1 MFTWQF
7 GKRSGFTSTA
17 QERGYSASAPESS
30 ATEPAQSPCAWVHF
44 VKFLNL
50 HMNWSPNFG
59 SVTNLLELVSLRTLF
74 LNEMYW
80 LPFLLPLNEIC
91 ARSRKKKL
99 HMK

>member
-50 HMNWSPNFG
+50 HMKITYLTDKG
-59 SVTNLLELVSLRTLF
+59 Q
-74 LNEMYW
+74 NECVG
-80 LPFLLPLNEIC
+80 PKP
-91 ARSRKKKL
+91 ATRGG
-99 HMK
+99 

>member
-59 SVTNLLELVSLRTLF
+59 SVTNLLELVSLRPLF
-74 LNEMYW
+74 LN
-80 LPFLLPLNEIC
+80 
-91 ARSRKKKL
+91 SRCIG
-99 HMK
+99 

>member
-59 SVTNLLELVSLRTLF
+59 SVTNLLELVSLRPLF
-74 LNEMYW
+74 LNSRCIGY
-80 LPFLLPLNEIC
+80 LFFFLLIKYVL
-91 ARSRKKKL
+91 SREKKNYI
-99 HMK
+99 